1 MPNKVCVFKHNPT
14 WNPLLEV
21 SLLLFRTGK
30 KYSFPSGVRKLL
42 PVLARLTGTILLHTT
57 ASTATAAS
65 NSECKSRC
73 IASLRSDRRDRY
85 GEKIY
90 CVWTKTTCICISIC
104 IYIYNIY
111 TAFYRKIYIIY
122 LFGYIHFKKISVY
135 LPVSTYSYTYIYIY
149 IHTHLSL
156 PIYTH
161 HLVVTT
167 KSTLVSAT

>member
-30 KYSFPSGVRKLL
+30 KYLFPSGVRKLL

-85 GEKIY
+85 GEKLY
-90 CVWTKTTCICISIC
+90 CAWTKTTCICISI
-104 IYIYNIY
+104 YIYNIY
-111 TAFYRKIYIIY
+111 IQLSIERNK
-122 LFGYIHFKKISVY
+122 
-135 LPVSTYSYTYIYIY
+135 YIYIY
-149 IHTHLSL
+149 IYICLNMYILNRFKYIYRYL
-156 PIYTH
+156 PIATLIYIYTY
-161 HLVVTT
+161 LYRSIPIT
-167 KSTLVSAT
+167 